1 MYSILAF
8 EVPKRALSRHSLL
21 FTNPHN
27 VLRYCIMIILPVS
40 KNPYRKN
47 LKTERRLDMTRQNSL
62 SNTRN
67 LVLCAIC
74 AAITCIL
81 APLSIPLAGGVP
93 VSLAT
98 FAVMLAGV
106 LLGGSLGAIS
116 QLIYVLLGAVG
127 LPVFAGWTGGIGIA
141 LGMTGGFIIGYIPCA
156 WLTGLI
162 YHKFSSNAKKSA
174 KVFWMVIGMTAGT
187 IALYALG
194 TVWFVA
200 ITGMDIGAA
209 LAACVIPFIPGDLIK
224 MAAVVLIGLPVET
237 AIRRTMYAGEPAV

>member
-1 MYSILAF
+1 
-8 EVPKRALSRHSLL
+8 
-21 FTNPHN
+21 
-27 VLRYCIMIILPVS
+27 
-40 KNPYRKN
+40 
-47 LKTERRLDMTRQNSL
+47 MTQQNSL

-67 LVLCAIC
+67 LVLCAVC

-93 VSLAT
+93 ISLAT

-127 LPVFAGWTGGIGIA
+127 LPVFAGWTGGLGNV

-162 YHKFSSNAKKSA
+162 YHKFGYNAKKTM
-174 KVFWMVIGMTAGT
+174 KIVYMIIGMIVGNV
-187 IALYALG
+187 ALYAFG
-194 TVWFVA
+194 TVWFMVV
-200 ITGMDIGAA
+200 TGMGLQES
-209 LAACVIPFIPGDLIK
+209 LAACVIPFIPGNFIK
-224 MAAVVLIGLPVET
+224 MAAVIIIGLPVEA
-237 AIRRTMYAGEPAV
+237 AIRKTMYAGEAAI

>member
-1 MYSILAF
+1 
-8 EVPKRALSRHSLL
+8 
-21 FTNPHN
+21 
-27 VLRYCIMIILPVS
+27 MIILPVS

-47 LKTERRLDMTRQNSL
+47 LKTERRLEMTRQNSL

-174 KVFWMVIGMTAGT
+174 KVFWMVIGMIAGT